1 MATPTIRPSINDMN
15 QLASTDSHLSL
26 DLDAPLRDPASMIAQ
41 PYHLYVEKI
50 DASKNMARYYAM
62 SIEPT
67 LFGDTCLTRRWG
79 RIGTGGQKLAHHF
92 QCEEEAVELFLA
104 LLRQKRLRGYGSKY
118 NSGQRMVG

>member
-1 MATPTIRPSINDMN
+1 MN
-15 QLASTDSHLSL
+15 QLAPTDSHLSL
-26 DLDAPLRDPASMIAQ
+26 DLDFPLRDPASMIAQ

-67 LFGDTCLTRRWG
+67 LFGDACLTRRWG
-79 RIGTGGQKLAHHF
+79 LIGTGGQKLVHHF